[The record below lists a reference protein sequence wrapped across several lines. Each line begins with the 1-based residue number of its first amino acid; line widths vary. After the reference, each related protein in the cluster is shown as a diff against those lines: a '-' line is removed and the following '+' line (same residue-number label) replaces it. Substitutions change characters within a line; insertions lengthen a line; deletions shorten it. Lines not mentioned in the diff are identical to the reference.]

1 MQDQNPWVLR
11 PTRFPALFNFTDFRW
26 LIGLF
31 YCSDIPISRLNRNIV
46 YATTAKR
53 VYGCYFVLIYSRW
66 QAELNEEIEEM
77 ERAKETKS
85 GRPKSANS
93 NVSSDDSDDD
103 EGSTGGLSARA
114 GSAIARPSAGGGGV
128 SYEEFNV

>member
-1 MQDQNPWVLR
+1 
-11 PTRFPALFNFTDFRW
+11 
-26 LIGLF
+26 
-31 YCSDIPISRLNRNIV
+31 
-46 YATTAKR
+46 
-53 VYGCYFVLIYSRW
+53 
-66 QAELNEEIEEM
+66 M

-85 GRPKSANS
+85 ARPKSAS

-128 SYEEFNV
+128 SYEEFNVYVDILLKLSSTTSNFKAKPQALTEVISSSKKTSQQG